1 MTATG
6 GTEILTAD
14 VGKVRVVTLNRPER
28 RNAIDMAL
36 RLALAEAVEEATA
49 DPVIRA
55 IVITGAGSA
64 FCSGGDV
71 STMRR
76 QPPAEARPRA
86 EAAQRVIRA
95 IWSSPKPV
103 IAAVEGAAYGAGASL
118 ALACDR
124 VIAGE
129 GALFTM
135 VFTAVGL
142 AGDMGIFASLPARI
156 GTARARQLLMLPR
169 PVPSPE
175 GLQIGLVDRL
185 VPDGT
190 ALGAAIED
198 ASALAA
204 GPSQALAV
212 IKAMLSGA
220 PLPPCQVLDEELE
233 HQVRLFDSD
242 DFAEGIAAFRD
253 KRPAAFGTTDSRA
266 DIRSFRNRHDT
277 TTGRAA
283 GPDPLLPRR

>member
-1 MTATG
+1 MTTAPG
-6 GTEILTAD
+6 AEILTASA
-14 VGKVRVVTLNRPER
+14 GPVRVVTLNRPER

-55 IVITGAGSA
+55 IVVTGAGKA

-76 QPPAEARPRA
+76 QPPAEARPRT

-103 IAAVEGAAYGAGASL
+103 VAAVEGAAYGAGASL

-124 VIAGE
+124 VVAGE
-129 GALFTM
+129 GAVFAVAFTG
-135 VFTAVGL
+135 VGL
-142 AGDMGIFASLPARI
+142 AGDMGIFASLPVRVGI
-156 GTARARQLLMLPR
+156 ARARQLLMLPR
-169 PVPSPE
+169 PVPSRE
-175 GLQIGLVDRL
+175 AAEMGLVDRL
-185 VPDGT
+185 VPAGT
-190 ALGAAIED
+190 ALAAAIED
-198 ASALAA
+198 ASTLAA
-204 GPSQALAV
+204 GPPQALAA

-220 PLPPCQVLDEELE
+220 PRHPSQVLVEELE

-242 DFAEGIAAFRD
+242 DFAEGV
-253 KRPAAFGTTDSRA
+253 AAFGEKRRA
-266 DIRSFRNRHDT
+266 VFGAT
-277 TTGRAA
+277 PTPG
-283 GPDPLLPRR
+283 